1 MLDLGLAFFGRGG
14 GGIPGEFTNESVTD
28 SEEPKISDA
37 SSYQLTEY
45 PTSSPAA
52 QSGGST
58 LLSCA
63 GTGHVPPTFLLDTH

>member
-28 SEEPKISDA
+28 SEESKISDA

-58 LLSCA
+58 LLSDA
-63 GTGHVPPTFLLDTH
+63 GIDHVPPAFPLDTH